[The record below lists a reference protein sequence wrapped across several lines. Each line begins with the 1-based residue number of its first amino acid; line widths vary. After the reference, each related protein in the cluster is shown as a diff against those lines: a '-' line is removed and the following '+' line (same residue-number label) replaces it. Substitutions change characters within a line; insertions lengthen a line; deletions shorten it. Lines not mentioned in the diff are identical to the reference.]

1 MKKEI
6 TGDYNKQKSFSK
18 TADMSKVPS
27 VIRAHDIESTD
38 RGKFLEKLLSLR
50 LKIEQERTK
59 RAKIMANLKEN
70 LSTTREI
77 SNQLNSIINEK
88 SCKRDKVLDEC
99 INGFRKLIQENNTE
113 SLKEIVNGMIEI
125 VSSPVVTH
133 QEVEAVSSTL
143 TGNKSSQNR
152 SRKEVIDVKP
162 EKITIVD

>member
-1 MKKEI
+1 MKNKN
-6 TGDYNKQKSFSK
+6 TRDYNNQKSPLNAVCVSEA
-18 TADMSKVPS
+18 TSIPRVYNTES
-27 VIRAHDIESTD
+27 VSRVE
-38 RGKFLEKLLSLR
+38 FLEKLLNLK

-113 SLKEIVNGMIEI
+113 SLKEIVNGMIKI
-125 VSSPVVTH
+125 VSSPVITH

-143 TGNKSSQNR
+143 TGNKSSQHR